1 MDDFYAIFGVQPDAT
16 RAQIKARYRFL
27 AQAYHPDKFASEAHK
42 QYAEEAFKKINEA
55 FQTLSNPKLRANYD
69 RQRRTRMSAQPP
81 TEVEPKSYRPP
92 SPPQP
97 KSQPKTKPQPEP
109 PRASPPPKAVDED
122 ADEEPPPQATARLSV
137 KGGWVLFLLF
147 FSGVCYLLIN
157 YTPLPKLVVQTPS
170 PSQQKIEMATPQI
183 PSTAPDGTKG
193 DPAVLT
199 EKMKAWA
206 TQGKADAQEYLG
218 RCYATGSGG
227 VQLDLETSAKWYNK
241 SAEQGRVNSQYAIGE
256 GYYSGEKGVSR
267 DFVQAYKWL
276 SLAVNHGD
284 LDPEKNQTAKSILS
298 SLNLTMTPEEIAE
311 AQRLVIEY
319 NKIK

>member
-55 FQTLSNPKLRANYD
+55 FQTLSNPKLRASYD
-69 RQRRTRMSAQPP
+69 RQRRNRMAAPPP
-81 TEVEPKSYRPP
+81 TEPKSYRPP

-97 KSQPKTKPQPEP
+97 KSQPKPRPDP
-109 PRASPPPKAVDED
+109 PRATPPPDDVDED
-122 ADEEPPPQATARLSV
+122 AEPILRSTARLSV

-147 FSGVCYLLIN
+147 IVGVCYLLIN
-157 YTPLPKLVVQTPS
+157 YTPLPKLVVQTAS
-170 PSQQKIEMATPQI
+170 PSQEKIEMATPQI
-183 PSTAPDGTKG
+183 PPTAPDGTKG

-227 VQLDLETSAKWYNK
+227 VQLDLETSAKWYVK

-256 GYYSGEKGVSR
+256 SYYSGEKGVTR

-298 SLNLTMTPEEIAE
+298 SLNLTMTPEEIAD